1 MKRPWLITP
10 KGQRFSLHLANV
22 LSFALFVGFALHFSL
37 VEQPRTALPQLN
49 PIEVNYCE
57 LTECSELFGV
67 VLENGDTA
75 QLEAVQE
82 SLGVKVVLRFT
93 NTSRYQGERELWIRL
108 ESQTGELIEMASTQ
122 VAFDLKKRTSAEFL
136 ITGLKQ
142 EILDGNL
149 LLGY

>member
-22 LSFALFVGFALHFSL
+22 LSLILFVGFALHFSL

-49 PIEVNYCE
+49 PSAVNYCE
-57 LTECSELFGV
+57 ITECSTLFGV

-75 QLEAVQE
+75 QLEATQE
-82 SLGVKVVLRFT
+82 SLGVKVLLRFT
-93 NTSRYQGERELWIRL
+93 NTARYQGERELWLRL
-108 ESQTGELIEMASTQ
+108 ESKTGELIEMASTR
-122 VAFDLKKRTSAEFL
+122 VTFDLKTRTSAEFL

-142 EILDGNL
+142 EVLDGNL